1 MKISEFNKLTAK
13 YEGKKKE
20 VNIAQIYEII
30 KIANELT
37 NGVLYKVIQLMPDQN

>member
-1 MKISEFNKLTAK
+1 MKVSKFNQLTAK

-20 VNIAQIYEII
+20 VNIAQISEVI

-37 NGVLYKVIQLMPDQN
+37 NGVLYKVIQLMPDQS